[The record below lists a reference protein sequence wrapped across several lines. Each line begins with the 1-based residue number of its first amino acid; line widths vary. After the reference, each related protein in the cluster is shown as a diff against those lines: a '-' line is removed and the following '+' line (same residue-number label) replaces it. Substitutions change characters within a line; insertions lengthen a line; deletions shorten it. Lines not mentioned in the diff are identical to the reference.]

1 MIDGDTRCETQ
12 HNRTMRMLSSRAR
25 YVLDHPWRFAGQVVA
40 GFRSNQ
46 GFLLAGAVA
55 YYTLLSIVPM
65 FALILVLLSQFTETP
80 ALLTTL
86 DEYLVLVAP
95 GQAEALVAQIGM
107 FLENWKVV
115 GATGLALLL
124 FFSSVAFTV
133 LENAMSVIFFHR
145 VAVKRR
151 HFLVSAIIPYFYIT
165 LLAVGILV
173 VNVVS
178 GGLAELGARSVMAMG
193 RVWSLDGTEA
203 MLFYLFG
210 VVGEIVLLTSLY
222 LVMPVG
228 RLALRHALIGGVTA
242 ALLWEITRH
251 VLVWYFSTLS
261 LVDLVYGSFA
271 ATIVILLS
279 LEAAAIILLL
289 GAQVIAEYERIG
301 TSPTPSHGLQT

>member
-1 MIDGDTRCETQ
+1 MKVF
-12 HNRTMRMLSSRAR
+12 SSRVR
-25 YVLDHPWRFAGQVVA
+25 YVLDRPWRFVSQVIV
-40 GFRSNQ
+40 GFRANQ

-55 YYTLLSIVPM
+55 YYTLLSIIPM
-65 FALILVLLSQFTETP
+65 FALILVLLSQFRETP
-80 ALLTTL
+80 ALLTAM

-95 GQAEALVAQIGM
+95 GQAEALVAQIGV
-107 FLENWKVV
+107 FLEKWKVV
-115 GATGLALLL
+115 GVTGLALLL

-151 HFLVSAIIPYFYIT
+151 HFLVSAIIPYCYIS
-165 LLAVGILV
+165 LLAVGMLV
-173 VNVVS
+173 VNTVS
-178 GGLAELGARSVMAMG
+178 GTLATLDARSVKLMG
-193 RVWSLDGTEA
+193 HVWSLGGTEA
-203 MLFYLFG
+203 VLVYLLG
-210 VVGEIVLLTSLY
+210 IVGEIALLTSLY

-261 LVDLVYGSFA
+261 LVNLVYGSFA
-271 ATIVILLS
+271 ATILILLS

-301 TSPTPSHGLQT
+301 LSPTPSHGLQT